1 MRYFP
6 ILQELFQ
13 SDSAIFLL
21 VGFVFGT
28 VMGLGLRA
36 PGKRALGAGVSLFLY
51 AVCEIVCNLR
61 GSYLTELVALF
72 VGTAALGSLLG
83 FVGCLALARKKG
95 RDAGR

>member
-1 MRYFP
+1 MRIMRYFP

-36 PGKRALGAGVSLFLY
+36 PGKRALGAGVSLFL
-51 AVCEIVCNLR
+51 
-61 GSYLTELVALF
+61 
-72 VGTAALGSLLG
+72 
-83 FVGCLALARKKG
+83 
-95 RDAGR
+95 

>member
-21 VGFVFGT
+21 VGLVFGT

-36 PGKRALGAGVSLFLY
+36 PGKRALGLRAPGKRALGAGVSLFL
-51 AVCEIVCNLR
+51 
-61 GSYLTELVALF
+61 
-72 VGTAALGSLLG
+72 
-83 FVGCLALARKKG
+83 
-95 RDAGR
+95 

>member
-21 VGFVFGT
+21 VGLVFGT

-36 PGKRALGAGVSLFLY
+36 PGKRALG
-51 AVCEIVCNLR
+51 
-61 GSYLTELVALF
+61 
-72 VGTAALGSLLG
+72 SLLG
-83 FVGCLALARKKG
+83 FAGCLALVRKKG
-95 RDAGR
+95 GDAGR